1 MAETPHGTDADSG
14 TRRWRDAFAAGRGTA
29 LSQGGPPPCSE
40 FPQPAEPS
48 STPTVRLRRENVL
61 PPFLGGRTGHGRRFH
76 RLFVIL
82 RSRRD
87 APEGSPALRG
97 APLTTGQRTQKT
109 ASGEAGQGSFR
120 AGRRARAVCTPIPP
134 CGVAPLGRLSLGRLG
149 RGPRARRPRHVRGRP
164 VLTRPA
170 ACTGTSPVGL
180 LLWPHGM
187 TARP

>member
-1 MAETPHGTDADSG
+1 MGPTPAAAPVAGGMPSPLAEARSLHKAA
-14 TRRWRDAFAAGRGTA
+14 RRHV
-29 LSQGGPPPCSE
+29 
-40 FPQPAEPS
+40 PS
-48 STPTVRLRRENVL
+48 SRSPQSLPARRRCASAGKTS